1 MTLNFFIADVQ
12 NGMGAFVA
20 LYLMA
25 GVGWNAAQI
34 GTVLAVGGIAQVLA
48 QTPAGALI
56 DELRQKRALIVIG
69 AVRSSSAACPSRFW
83 APFLWSPRAR
93 R

>member
-1 MTLNFFIADVQ
+1 
-12 NGMGAFVA
+12 MGAFVA

-34 GTVLAVGGIAQVLA
+34 GTALAAGSIAQVLA

-56 DELRQKRALIVIG
+56 DQLRQKRALIITG
-69 AVRSSSAACPSRFW
+69 AVIIAIGHSR
-83 APFLWSPRAR
+83 
-93 R
+93 